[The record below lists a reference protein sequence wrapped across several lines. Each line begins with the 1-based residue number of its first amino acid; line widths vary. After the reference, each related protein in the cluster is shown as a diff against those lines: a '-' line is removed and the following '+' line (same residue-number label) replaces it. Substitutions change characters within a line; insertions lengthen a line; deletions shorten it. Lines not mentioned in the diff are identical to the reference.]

1 MNPFAQPKSGIGPP
15 LADSPCVSFRSRIAA
30 KIGTCPA
37 RRNRDPRCGE
47 LAPPVLI
54 GQEGRLKLPAETT
67 PLEDAMAG
75 AVESKLNALGITLK
89 EPAKPIANYV
99 PYVRTGNLLTVSGQL
114 CFGGDGKLVATGQLG
129 AGVSIEDGQKAARA
143 CAISLITQVK
153 AALGDL
159 DKVKQVVRLGGFINS
174 APGFSDGPKVMNG
187 ASDLMVE
194 VFGDKG
200 RHARST
206 VGVSAL
212 PANAAVEVEGT
223 FEVS

>member
-1 MNPFAQPKSGIGPP
+1 
-15 LADSPCVSFRSRIAA
+15 
-30 KIGTCPA
+30 
-37 RRNRDPRCGE
+37 
-47 LAPPVLI
+47 
-54 GQEGRLKLPAETT
+54 
-67 PLEDAMAG
+67 MAG

-99 PYVRTGNLLTVSGQL
+99 AYVRTGNLLTVSGQL

-174 APGFSDGPKVMNG
+174 APGFTDGPKVMNG

-194 VFGDKG
+194 VFGDAG
-200 RHARST
+200 RHARAA
-206 VGVSAL
+206 VGVASL
-212 PANAAVEVEGT
+212 PLGVSVEVEAM
-223 FEVS
+223 FEIA

>member
-1 MNPFAQPKSGIGPP
+1 
-15 LADSPCVSFRSRIAA
+15 
-30 KIGTCPA
+30 
-37 RRNRDPRCGE
+37 
-47 LAPPVLI
+47 
-54 GQEGRLKLPAETT
+54 
-67 PLEDAMAG
+67 MAG
-75 AVESKLNALGITLK
+75 SAENKLRELGVSLPNP
-89 EPAKPIANYV
+89 PAPIANYV
-99 PYVRTGNLLTVSGQL
+99 PFVRTGNLLTVSGQL

-174 APGFSDGPKVMNG
+174 APGFTDGPKVMNG

-200 RHARST
+200 KHARST
-206 VGVSAL
+206 VGVAAL
-212 PANAAVEVEGT
+212 PTDAAVEVEGT